1 LEIEQQPLILYRQ
14 KSSLIENENNYII
27 QYKHNATNFDIKSID
42 NMNLSPAIFIFLVD
56 QSCSMRDEPIR
67 VTCKALV
74 LFLQSL
80 PAGSYYQLIGFGT
93 EYVKYDY
100 KPREYTQEN
109 ITYSIER
116 ATYLQVNMGGT
127 DLYHPLKDIYKSR
140 EMYDKLNLPK
150 NIFILTDGE
159 SFRRKDALKLIEEN
173 NEEFSV
179 YSIGIGDYFDAEFIE
194 QAGILGKGNYNFC
207 QDISDLKNIIANLIK
222 SASKPF
228 ITGLKINS
236 SLNSKCIYN
245 LNDKSLLIKNNHFYY
260 FKYILDGKNDIIEN
274 DKIKLEIEY
283 IWSNKKKQ
291 IENYEIPIE
300 QIQSSEELSKLM
312 INEYLPENKDL
323 KEEESTNLALKYRII
338 SNYTSLFAELE
349 FSDKVSEE
357 MKLIVIGDKE
367 NNIIR
372 RRKPSFLEEEY
383 LDYNRTNREDY
394 IELMKMKTELSCQGA
409 KILES
414 ISNANAKITSN
425 IEDVME
431 TKSFRAN
438 EKKGFAS
445 FFKNVGKSIKG
456 IFKSKQNNNI
466 YSNDNNNKVTIDD
479 RDFVD
484 KLISKQNFVE
494 GFWDLNEITELVKEK
509 YKKKFNSLKEIKDKT
524 IDDRVAITILII
536 YFITKK
542 HSEL

>member
-1 LEIEQQPLILYRQ
+1 
-14 KSSLIENENNYII
+14 
-27 QYKHNATNFDIKSID
+27 
-42 NMNLSPAIFIFLVD
+42 MNLSPAIFIFLVD

-67 VTCKALV
+67 VTCKTLV

-159 SFRRKDALKLIEEN
+159 GFRRKDALKLIEEN

-260 FKYILDGKNDIIEN
+260 KFPCL
-274 DKIKLEIEY
+274 
-283 IWSNKKKQ
+283 
-291 IENYEIPIE
+291 
-300 QIQSSEELSKLM
+300 
-312 INEYLPENKDL
+312 
-323 KEEESTNLALKYRII
+323 
-338 SNYTSLFAELE
+338 
-349 FSDKVSEE
+349 
-357 MKLIVIGDKE
+357 
-367 NNIIR
+367 
-372 RRKPSFLEEEY
+372 
-383 LDYNRTNREDY
+383 
-394 IELMKMKTELSCQGA
+394 
-409 KILES
+409 
-414 ISNANAKITSN
+414 
-425 IEDVME
+425 
-431 TKSFRAN
+431 
-438 EKKGFAS
+438 
-445 FFKNVGKSIKG
+445 
-456 IFKSKQNNNI
+456 
-466 YSNDNNNKVTIDD
+466 
-479 RDFVD
+479 
-484 KLISKQNFVE
+484 
-494 GFWDLNEITELVKEK
+494 
-509 YKKKFNSLKEIKDKT
+509 YKFE
-524 IDDRVAITILII
+524 
-536 YFITKK
+536 
-542 HSEL
+542 

>member
-1 LEIEQQPLILYRQ
+1 
-14 KSSLIENENNYII
+14 
-27 QYKHNATNFDIKSID
+27 
-42 NMNLSPAIFIFLVD
+42 
-56 QSCSMRDEPIR
+56 
-67 VTCKALV
+67 
-74 LFLQSL
+74 
-80 PAGSYYQLIGFGT
+80 
-93 EYVKYDY
+93 
-100 KPREYTQEN
+100 
-109 ITYSIER
+109 
-116 ATYLQVNMGGT
+116 
-127 DLYHPLKDIYKSR
+127 
-140 EMYDKLNLPK
+140 
-150 NIFILTDGE
+150 
-159 SFRRKDALKLIEEN
+159 
-173 NEEFSV
+173 
-179 YSIGIGDYFDAEFIE
+179 
-194 QAGILGKGNYNFC
+194 
-207 QDISDLKNIIANLIK
+207 
-222 SASKPF
+222 
-228 ITGLKINS
+228 
-236 SLNSKCIYN
+236 
-245 LNDKSLLIKNNHFYY
+245 
-260 FKYILDGKNDIIEN
+260 
-274 DKIKLEIEY
+274 
-283 IWSNKKKQ
+283 
-291 IENYEIPIE
+291 
-300 QIQSSEELSKLM
+300 M

-494 GFWDLNEITELVKEK
+494 GILDLNEITELVKEK

>member
-1 LEIEQQPLILYRQ
+1 
-14 KSSLIENENNYII
+14 
-27 QYKHNATNFDIKSID
+27 
-42 NMNLSPAIFIFLVD
+42 
-56 QSCSMRDEPIR
+56 
-67 VTCKALV
+67 
-74 LFLQSL
+74 
-80 PAGSYYQLIGFGT
+80 
-93 EYVKYDY
+93 
-100 KPREYTQEN
+100 
-109 ITYSIER
+109 
-116 ATYLQVNMGGT
+116 
-127 DLYHPLKDIYKSR
+127 
-140 EMYDKLNLPK
+140 
-150 NIFILTDGE
+150 
-159 SFRRKDALKLIEEN
+159 
-173 NEEFSV
+173 
-179 YSIGIGDYFDAEFIE
+179 
-194 QAGILGKGNYNFC
+194 
-207 QDISDLKNIIANLIK
+207 
-222 SASKPF
+222 
-228 ITGLKINS
+228 
-236 SLNSKCIYN
+236 
-245 LNDKSLLIKNNHFYY
+245 
-260 FKYILDGKNDIIEN
+260 
-274 DKIKLEIEY
+274 
-283 IWSNKKKQ
+283 
-291 IENYEIPIE
+291 
-300 QIQSSEELSKLM
+300 M

-438 EKKGFAS
+438 EKKGLAS
-445 FFKNVGKSIKG
+445 FFKSVGKSIKG
-456 IFKSKQNNNI
+456 IFSSKQKNKNNNI
-466 YSNDNNNKVTIDD
+466 YTNVEKKVTIDD
-479 RDFVD
+479 EDFVD